1 MAKMSILLHSRRRF
15 LTGMTTSLAALPF
28 VSLLRQRRA
37 HSQELPKLEE
47 SDPTA
52 QALNYVH
59 DASQSDT
66 APADQLCSNCQHYS
80 GADGEEWGPCAL
92 FPGKAVS
99 ANGWC
104 AGWLQK
110 SS

>member
-1 MAKMSILLHSRRRF
+1 MSKITTLRHGRRRF
-15 LTGMTTSLAALPF
+15 LTALTTSFIALPF
-28 VSLLRQRRA
+28 ISLLSQRWA
-37 HSQELPKLEE
+37 HTQELPKLEE

-52 QALNYVH
+52 QALSYVH
-59 DASQSDT
+59 DASQSEK
-66 APADQLCSNCQHYS
+66 APAGQLCSNCQHYT
-80 GADGEEWGPCAL
+80 GAEGEEWGPCAL

-104 AGWLQK
+104 AGWLQQ

>member
-1 MAKMSILLHSRRRF
+1 MFTLSNGRRRF
-15 LTGMTTSLAALPF
+15 LTLLTTGIAALPF
-28 VSLLRQRRA
+28 IGLLGQRRVHA
-37 HSQELPKLEE
+37 QELPKVEE

-52 QALNYVH
+52 QALSYVH
-59 DASQSDT
+59 DASQSDK
-66 APADQLCSNCQHYS
+66 APAEQLCSNCQFYA
-80 GADGEEWGPCAL
+80 GAEGEEWGPCAL

-104 AGWLQK
+104 TGWSQK

>member
-1 MAKMSILLHSRRRF
+1 MSTLLNGRRRF
-15 LTGMTTSLAALPF
+15 LTMLTTSIAALPF
-28 VSLLRQRRA
+28 IGLLGQRRVNA
-37 HSQELPKLEE
+37 QELPKVEE

-52 QALNYVH
+52 QALSYVH
-59 DASQSDT
+59 DASQGGK
-66 APADQLCSNCQHYS
+66 APAGQLCSNCQHYT
-80 GADGEEWGPCAL
+80 GTEGEEWGPCAL
-92 FPGKAVS
+92 FPGKAVN